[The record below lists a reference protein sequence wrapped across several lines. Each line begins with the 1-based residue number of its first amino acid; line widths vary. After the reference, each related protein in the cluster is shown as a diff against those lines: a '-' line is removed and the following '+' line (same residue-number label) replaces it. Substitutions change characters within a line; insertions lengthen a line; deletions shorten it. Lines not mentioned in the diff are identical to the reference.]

1 VSTSALPLE
10 VLELAAIAAET
21 ASPLISDL
29 SKELASIVTA
39 FLDAAV
45 HAVETATGWTGL
57 GIVFVYSFL
66 IAFILPGPSEIV
78 LVAPLEL
85 GLSGTATLA
94 LIVLVSAVGKT
105 VGSVVAFRVGQGVK
119 HSDPVVQRLRR
130 SRFNVI
136 EWSEKQTVR
145 IARKWGYAGLA
156 LALSVPFFPDTVSIY
171 AFAVLEEDDLKF
183 AMATFAGSLG
193 RFLVVLALIGGPAT
207 LL

>member
-1 VSTSALPLE
+1 MSTIALPVE
-10 VLELAAIAAET
+10 VVDLTAIAVET
-21 ASPLISDL
+21 ASPLGSDL
-29 SKELASIVTA
+29 LKEAASIVAA

-85 GLSGTATLA
+85 GLSEVATLA

-105 VGSVVAFRVGQGVK
+105 VGSVVAFRLGQGVK
-119 HSDPVVQRLRR
+119 QSDPVVQRLRR
-130 SRFNVI
+130 SRFDVI

-156 LALSVPFFPDTVSIY
+156 IALSVPFFPDTVSIY
-171 AFAVLEEDDLKF
+171 AFAVLEENDLKF
-183 AMATFAGSLG
+183 ALATFAGSLG
-193 RFLVVLALIGGPAT
+193 RFLVVLALVGGPAT

>member
-1 VSTSALPLE
+1 MFE
-10 VLELAAIAAET
+10 VTAVVIEA
-21 ASPLISDL
+21 ASPLVSDL
-29 SKELASIVTA
+29 SKEVASFFAAV
-39 FLDAAV
+39 LDVMV

-85 GLSGTATLA
+85 GLSGAATLA

-105 VGSVVAFRVGQGVK
+105 VGSIVAFRVGQGVK

-183 AMATFAGSLG
+183 ALATFAGSLG